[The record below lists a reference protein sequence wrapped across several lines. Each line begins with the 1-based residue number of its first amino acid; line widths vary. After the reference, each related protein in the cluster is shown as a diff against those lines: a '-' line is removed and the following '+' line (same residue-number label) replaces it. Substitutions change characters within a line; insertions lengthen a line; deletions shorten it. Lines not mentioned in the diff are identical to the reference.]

1 MLCISSYLFFK
12 KSFLGCLVVTNMFKP
27 QVALNNSVFQNSIRY
42 LRNVCFT
49 SRSTANLLTV
59 IADRIAKVT
68 SGATQATVLDISKA
82 SHRLLQLVFFTIL
95 CYMAL

>member
-12 KSFLGCLVVTNMFKP
+12 KSFLGCLVVTNVLKRN
-27 QVALNNSVFQNSIRY
+27 VTVENSVFQNAIRCVI

-59 IADRIAKVT
+59 ITDRIARTVKT
-68 SGATQATVLDISKA
+68 SVAT
-82 SHRLLQLVFFTIL
+82 
-95 CYMAL
+95 